1 MRNKGLKIIYNKE
14 EYEFLLKKLKTFTLS
29 ELADNSQIESIIIFG
44 SYATKNYT
52 SESDLD
58 LCFLFKQRTIR
69 SLEVEIHDKILD
81 LSKELDLIIQCIY
94 IYPEKIHNWD
104 ETLIEDILR
113 KGILIY
119 GSNKYKTIFHT
130 KSFRKTEELKT
141 NQ

>member
-104 ETLIEDILR
+104 ETLIEDIVR
-113 KGILIY
+113 KGLLIY
-119 GSNKYKTIFHT
+119 GSNK
-130 KSFRKTEELKT
+130 
-141 NQ
+141 